1 MKPVHGKIL
10 IALGIAALI
19 VLIRVFGWDQ
29 LLSLETFRQYRD
41 QLLAFTT
48 QHYFPTVAVFIL
60 IYIVAVAL
68 SIPGATILTLTAG
81 FLFGFFGVIYVNIG
95 ASSGAILAFLAARY
109 LMGDW
114 IQKRYGPKLASF
126 NREIAENGFNYLL
139 TLRFIPLFP
148 FFLINIFAGLTRVPL
163 ATFAWTTMVGILP
176 GSFVYIYTGR
186 QLGIIDKPGDI
197 LSWQIVL
204 AFVLLG
210 LLVLSPVVIKKFV
223 KKKNLQPADIS
234 NKD

>member
-1 MKPVHGKIL
+1 MKPVHKKIL
-10 IALGIAALI
+10 IALIIAAAI
-19 VLIRVFGWDQ
+19 VSIRLFGLDH

-41 QLLAFTT
+41 QLQAFTA
-48 QHYFPTVAVFIL
+48 QHYLPTVAIFIL
-60 IYIVAVAL
+60 IYIAAVAL

-95 ASSGAILAFLAARY
+95 ASAGAILAFLAARY
-109 LMGDW
+109 LIGDW
-114 IQKRYGPKLASF
+114 VQKRYGEKLASF
-126 NREIAENGFNYLL
+126 NKEIAENGYNYLL

-163 ATFAWTTMVGILP
+163 TIFAWTTIIGILP

-186 QLGIIDKPGDI
+186 QLGVIDKPGDI
-197 LSWQIVL
+197 LSWQIIL

-210 LLVLSPVVIKKFV
+210 LLVLSPVVIKKFM
-223 KKKNLQPADIS
+223 KQKRS
-234 NKD
+234 NSTNVPEED

>member
-1 MKPVHGKIL
+1 MKPVHKKIL
-10 IALGIAALI
+10 IALCIAAAI
-19 VLIRVFGWDQ
+19 VAIRVFGFDQ

-41 QLLAFTT
+41 QLLEFTA
-48 QHYFPTVAVFIL
+48 QHYIPTVAVFIL
-60 IYIVAVAL
+60 VYIVAVAL

-95 ASSGAILAFLAARY
+95 ASAGAVLAFLAARY
-109 LMGDW
+109 LIGDW
-114 IQKRYGPKLASF
+114 VQKRYGEKLASF
-126 NREIAENGFNYLL
+126 NREIADNGYNYLL

-186 QLGIIDKPGDI
+186 QLGMIDKPGDI
-197 LSWQIVL
+197 LSWQIIL

-210 LLVLSPVVIKKFV
+210 LLALSPVLIKKIM
-223 KKKNLQPADIS
+223 KKKSSHSTSVPA
-234 NKD
+234 KD

>member
-1 MKPVHGKIL
+1 MKPVHKKIL
-10 IALGIAALI
+10 IALCIAAAI
-19 VLIRVFGWDQ
+19 VAIRVFGFDQ

-41 QLLAFTT
+41 QLLEFTA
-48 QHYFPTVAVFIL
+48 QHYIPTVAVFIL
-60 IYIVAVAL
+60 VYIVAVAL

-95 ASSGAILAFLAARY
+95 ASTGAVLAFLAARY
-109 LMGDW
+109 LIGDW
-114 IQKRYGPKLASF
+114 VQKRYGEKLASF
-126 NREIAENGFNYLL
+126 NREIADNGYNYLL

-186 QLGIIDKPGDI
+186 QLGMIDKPCDI
-197 LSWQIVL
+197 LSWQIIL

-210 LLVLSPVVIKKFV
+210 LLALSPVLIKKIM
-223 KKKNLQPADIS
+223 KKKSSYPTSVPA
-234 NKD
+234 KD